1 MGNFMISREEV
12 IHISKL
18 AKVELR
24 EEEIEKFRKGFQ
36 DILEYFNI
44 LDEVEE
50 DVEPTFQVLPLK
62 NVFREDNPKKSL
74 EREKVLMNAKHV
86 EEGYF
91 KGPRVVD

>member
-1 MGNFMISREEV
+1 MITREDV

-18 AKVELR
+18 AKVELK
-24 EEEIEKFRKGFQ
+24 EDEIEKFREGFQ
-36 DILEYFNI
+36 NILEYFNI

-62 NVFREDNPKKSL
+62 NVFREDEPKKSL
-74 EREKVLMNAKHV
+74 EQVKVLMNAKHV

-91 KGPRVVD
+91 KGPRVVE